1 MTETESKWSGRVRQW
16 RASGRPAPE
25 YAEGQGFKG
34 STLRWWASRLDR
46 GGSTASPV
54 LKKRPEPCV
63 RMARVVAVPTP
74 AAGSLTVRV
83 GAAQFEVR
91 AGFDRGLVRAL
102 VDALGGQS

>member
-1 MTETESKWSGRVRQW
+1 
-16 RASGRPAPE
+16 
-25 YAEGQGFKG
+25 
-34 STLRWWASRLDR
+34 
-46 GGSTASPV
+46 
-54 LKKRPEPCV
+54 
-63 RMARVVAVPTP
+63 MARVVAVPTP